1 MAKYRAGVIGLG
13 WMGMMYDLAHRPGP
27 AVAQPRYDLD
37 ALERPTP
44 ELDVHRTF
52 HIHDHPGEE
61 SLVTSYAEAFADRP
75 DVELVAAAERDE
87 KRLAVFAERYGAT
100 GLYTDAAEM
109 LREARLDLVAI
120 AINIAG
126 RAELTALA
134 VEHGVKGIV
143 TEKPM
148 VNSLQDADLMVDS
161 CAAAGVPLM
170 CGAITTSHP
179 SFAAAKKLIR
189 DGAIG
194 DLLSIEATSGS
205 QHQNWSYFMDSGP
218 AWVVGTGDSS
228 RRETGSDEFTGQGFA
243 VGHDGLVVHF
253 RKGAPMVRLTGSAG
267 EMAHSQLQPWAPVAG
282 RRGERQ
288 ARAGRDAVAGS
299 ADRLRSRGGLRHQRR
314 DRLHRGQAGRAQE
327 LRAAGC
333 HRAGGGDSV
342 EAVLGP
348 RRGQGGPAVGGPV
361 PAPELRL
368 VPVAGVGGRAELAI
382 SLSPLQARKLRLRA
396 QHLHARSESGVDEVV
411 LGLCGVQVQDAQAA
425 ALAVR
430 ARAGG
435 TAADVERARVE
446 RRSIVRTWAM
456 RGTIHLMA
464 AEDARRLAAP
474 RGPAGH
480 TDHPAPVRRVGAG
493 RGGLRQGRGG
503 GA

>member
-27 AVAQPRYDLD
+27 AVAQPRFDLD
-37 ALERPTP
+37 SLDRPTP

-61 SLVTSYAEAFADRP
+61 SLVASYAEAFADRP

-134 VEHGVKGIV
+134 VQNGVKGIV

-148 VNSLQDADLMVDS
+148 VNSLQDADLMVGS

-179 SFAAAKKLIR
+179 SFAAAKKLIG

-194 DLLSIEATSGS
+194 DLLSIEASSGS
-205 QHQNWSYFMDSGP
+205 QHQNWSYFMDSAP
-218 AWVVGTGDSS
+218 AWVVGTGDSP

-243 VGHDGLVVHF
+243 VGHNGLVVHF
-253 RKGAPMVRLTGSAG
+253 RKGAPMVRLTGSTG
-267 EMAHSQLQPWAPVAG
+267 EMAHTQLQPWRLWQDVEANG
-282 RRGERQ
+282 RRGRVEMPWPGPQIVSAQGAVYGINDVIDCIEGRLDEPKNSGRRV
-288 ARAGRDAVAGS
+288 ARAIEVEIALKQSS
-299 ADRLRSRGGLRHQRR
+299 ARGGARVDLPLE
-314 DRLHRGQAGRAQE
+314 DR
-327 LRAAGC
+327 
-333 HRAGGGDSV
+333 S
-342 EAVLGP
+342 
-348 RRGQGGPAVGGPV
+348 
-361 PAPELRL
+361 LRL
-368 VPVAGVGGRAELAI
+368 NYDWFR
-382 SLSPLQARKLRLRA
+382 
-396 QHLHARSESGVDEVV
+396 
-411 LGLCGVQVQDAQAA
+411 
-425 ALAVR
+425 
-430 ARAGG
+430 
-435 TAADVERARVE
+435 
-446 RRSIVRTWAM
+446 
-456 RGTIHLMA
+456 
-464 AEDARRLAAP
+464 
-474 RGPAGH
+474 
-480 TDHPAPVRRVGAG
+480 
-493 RGGLRQGRGG
+493 
-503 GA
+503 

>member
-61 SLVTSYAEAFADRP
+61 SLVASYAEAFADRP

-267 EMAHSQLQPWAPVAG
+267 EMAHSQLQPWRLWQDVEANG
-282 RRGERQ
+282 RRGRVEMPWPGPQ
-288 ARAGRDAVAGS
+288 IVSAQGAVYGINDVIDCIEGRLDEPKNSGRRVATALEVEIALKQSS
-299 ADRLRSRGGLRHQRR
+299 ARGGARVDLPLE
-314 DRLHRGQAGRAQE
+314 DR
-327 LRAAGC
+327 
-333 HRAGGGDSV
+333 S
-342 EAVLGP
+342 
-348 RRGQGGPAVGGPV
+348 
-361 PAPELRL
+361 LRL
-368 VPVAGVGGRAELAI
+368 NYDWFR
-382 SLSPLQARKLRLRA
+382 
-396 QHLHARSESGVDEVV
+396 
-411 LGLCGVQVQDAQAA
+411 
-425 ALAVR
+425 
-430 ARAGG
+430 
-435 TAADVERARVE
+435 
-446 RRSIVRTWAM
+446 
-456 RGTIHLMA
+456 
-464 AEDARRLAAP
+464 
-474 RGPAGH
+474 
-480 TDHPAPVRRVGAG
+480 
-493 RGGLRQGRGG
+493 
-503 GA
+503 

>member
-37 ALERPTP
+37 SLERPTP

-148 VNSLQDADLMVDS
+148 VNSLQDADLMVGS

-179 SFAAAKKLIR
+179 SFAAAKKLIG

-194 DLLSIEATSGS
+194 ELLSIEATSGS
-205 QHQNWSYFMDSGP
+205 QHQNWSVLHGQRPGLGGGNGKCPRAARLAATSSPGRDSP
-218 AWVVGTGDSS
+218 SVMTGWWSTSARALPWCGS
-228 RRETGSDEFTGQGFA
+228 RDPTGEI
-243 VGHDGLVVHF
+243 
-253 RKGAPMVRLTGSAG
+253 
-267 EMAHSQLQPWAPVAG
+267 AHSQLQPWRLWQDIEANG
-282 RRGERQ
+282 RRGRVEMPWPGPQ
-288 ARAGRDAVAGS
+288 IVSAQGAVYGINDVIDCIEGRLGEPKNSGRRVATALEVEIALKQSS
-299 ADRLRSRGGLRHQRR
+299 ARGGARVDLPLE
-314 DRLHRGQAGRAQE
+314 DR
-327 LRAAGC
+327 
-333 HRAGGGDSV
+333 S
-342 EAVLGP
+342 
-348 RRGQGGPAVGGPV
+348 
-361 PAPELRL
+361 LRL
-368 VPVAGVGGRAELAI
+368 NYDWFR
-382 SLSPLQARKLRLRA
+382 
-396 QHLHARSESGVDEVV
+396 
-411 LGLCGVQVQDAQAA
+411 
-425 ALAVR
+425 
-430 ARAGG
+430 
-435 TAADVERARVE
+435 
-446 RRSIVRTWAM
+446 
-456 RGTIHLMA
+456 
-464 AEDARRLAAP
+464 
-474 RGPAGH
+474 
-480 TDHPAPVRRVGAG
+480 
-493 RGGLRQGRGG
+493 
-503 GA
+503 

>member
-27 AVAQPRYDLD
+27 AAAQPRFDLGSVD
-37 ALERPTP
+37 RPTP

-61 SLVTSYAEAFADRP
+61 SLVASYAEAFADRP

-126 RAELTALA
+126 RAKLTALA

-228 RRETGSDEFTGQGFA
+228 RRETG
-243 VGHDGLVVHF
+243 
-253 RKGAPMVRLTGSAG
+253 
-267 EMAHSQLQPWAPVAG
+267 
-282 RRGERQ
+282 
-288 ARAGRDAVAGS
+288 
-299 ADRLRSRGGLRHQRR
+299 QRR
-314 DRLHRGQAGRAQE
+314 V
-327 LRAAGC
+327 
-333 HRAGGGDSV
+333 HRAG
-342 EAVLGP
+342 
-348 RRGQGGPAVGGPV
+348 
-361 PAPELRL
+361 
-368 VPVAGVGGRAELAI
+368 
-382 SLSPLQARKLRLRA
+382 
-396 QHLHARSESGVDEVV
+396 
-411 LGLCGVQVQDAQAA
+411 
-425 ALAVR
+425 VR
-430 ARAGG
+430 
-435 TAADVERARVE
+435 
-446 RRSIVRTWAM
+446 RRS
-456 RGTIHLMA
+456 
-464 AEDARRLAAP
+464 
-474 RGPAGH
+474 
-480 TDHPAPVRRVGAG
+480 
-493 RGGLRQGRGG
+493 
-503 GA
+503 